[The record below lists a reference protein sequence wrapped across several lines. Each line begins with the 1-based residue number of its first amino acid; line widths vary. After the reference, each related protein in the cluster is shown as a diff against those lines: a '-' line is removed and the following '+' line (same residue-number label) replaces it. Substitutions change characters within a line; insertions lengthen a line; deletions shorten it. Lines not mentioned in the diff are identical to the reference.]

1 MSLPLLAHL
10 PWLPSTL
17 PTKLDLLYLAFKSPP
32 TVPQKGLLIRDSNPA
47 QILPNSKSLHL
58 ASPLPACMSH
68 RLARMPFPLLG
79 LAKVL
84 CRVRGWREAVSW
96 WGTKGPQPSPA
107 SAGPLPSFPG
117 SSLGPKWPHV
127 PWLAQ
132 FPLPLLQPVSSTR
145 LQASPDT
152 FFTHSCLPASLHE
165 RVDVDSG
172 LFLRDQGCSYPM
184 VSCLNWYSH
193 LCLGP

>member
-1 MSLPLLAHL
+1 MSLPLLARL

-32 TVPQKGLLIRDSNPA
+32 TVPQPGLLIRDSNPA
-47 QILPNSKSLHL
+47 QIPPKFQEPSLGLPTPH
-58 ASPLPACMSH
+58 ACMSH
-68 RLARMPFPLLG
+68 RLSRMPFPLLG

-84 CRVRGWREAVSW
+84 CRVRGWLQAVSW

-127 PWLAQ
+127 PWLAP
-132 FPLPLLQPVSSTR
+132 FPLPLLPLCPQPGSRPALTRSSPIP
-145 LQASPDT
+145 A
-152 FFTHSCLPASLHE
+152 CLPACTRGSMLTLAFFLETKAAHTPWSLA
-165 RVDVDSG
+165 
-172 LFLRDQGCSYPM
+172 
-184 VSCLNWYSH
+184 
-193 LCLGP
+193 